1 MTLCF
6 SATVFNIFTDGA
18 RFAAIRNY
26 LDLWSL
32 KMFYHFFI
40 FFFSEAVRERPL
52 APLPFSLNCSRIILR
67 KSDANPPGNST
78 NATLASRHLGQSR
91 IGKPSLITG

>member
-18 RFAAIRNY
+18 RFAAVRNY

-40 FFFSEAVRERPL
+40 FFFSEAVREPPCPPPL
-52 APLPFSLNCSRIILR
+52 FAQLLKNYPQ
-67 KSDANPPGNST
+67 K
-78 NATLASRHLGQSR
+78 
-91 IGKPSLITG
+91 K